1 MNRRIL
7 FFVVIVFAAL
17 FVLQQA
23 SAQQATGKIVG
34 MVKDPAGAVVP
45 GAEVIVTNV
54 DTQVKNT
61 AKTDADGSYYVS
73 NLPIGEYKVTVHQ
86 AGFQTAVTKAYSL
99 EINQSLKIDVD
110 LRVGASTETVEVT
123 GNATMVEAYNSTIG
137 ASITERPI
145 VNMPLNGRNVL
156 DLAKLEPGVAEL
168 NPGTDSALA
177 GSFTIAGGRSDAVT
191 FLLDGGLN
199 NSLLNNQ
206 VVFNP
211 NPDAIAE
218 FRVLESNYSA
228 EYGRNGGGII
238 SVVTKSG
245 TNGWHGSAFEFN
257 RNDAFNA
264 NSFFNKLFG
273 LPRDVLKR
281 NQFGGTFGG
290 PIKKDKAFFF
300 VSYQKQIQHQAQV
313 QTATVPTALEIGGD
327 FSKSGPNSTPAAAV
341 VSFLQANPYF
351 QADPALAAQGII
363 DSTKINPVIQR
374 YIAAGLIPNSGSD
387 TSSTL
392 STNALATDNFDE
404 LTTKLDFNF
413 TQNDRLSATLG
424 WGRAPVIR
432 PFAGGASIPFPVA
445 DNTHKYFLN
454 LSYTKNLSPTL
465 LNEARV
471 TIQRLNQAE
480 GNPIPKLPTAA
491 DLQIGITP
499 DLSTGP
505 PILYFYDSGM
515 TIGFTYRGPL
525 DKVNNTFEY
534 SDVLS
539 WTKGKHTLKVGGLFS
554 PYQNNTIYAYEVNG
568 EFDFYGSG
576 GAAGTGVEFADML
589 LGIPDEYYQFGN
601 APSNIR
607 SKTWGMFAQ
616 DEWRV
621 TPKLVLNF
629 GLRYEYNSPK
639 RDTQGRSFSIM
650 PGQQSTRF
658 VNAPPGLLFPGD
670 KGAPN
675 GANLPDRNDFAPR
688 FGFAW
693 SPFANNKMSVRGGIG
708 IFYNILTGED
718 SLQFNG
724 QAPFFGFTDF
734 NFDPPSYPGEI
745 PYFSDPFGSMGI
757 VNNFPSKPPTP
768 DINFDDNGFLPFG
781 GGGVYFV
788 NPHLRTPYIMQYNLG
803 IQRQLGNAFLANV
816 TYVGSQ
822 SRKLTG
828 LVDSNPFVLGTLSR
842 VLNTQPGALSYSYS
856 YTDTF
861 ENVGNQSYNA
871 LETSLKK
878 QISGSNNWMGSSYFT
893 MGYTW
898 AKNIDTVSGF
908 RQNST
913 RVPYYNRGKD
923 RAASDMD
930 VGHRI
935 TFSGGWDLPFQNAW
949 TNGPQRLTKGW
960 SIYPIV
966 TWRTGFP
973 IDIRGFLARGRKVP
987 GPSGAGDSILVRPN
1001 LTGTKITTVNP
1012 WSNITPD
1019 GALWVPISNFDVS
1032 AASYGFCDPS
1042 ITAQDCEDNYF
1053 NQSGVLPYS
1062 PSYGTMGRN
1071 SFRGPGRTNVDFAV
1085 AKSTRLWN
1093 ENSALELRLEF
1104 FNIFNH
1110 TQLDNPD
1117 SSHLN
1122 PYNSNFGLITSSA
1135 DPRIIQLGA
1144 RITF

>member
-7 FFVVIVFAAL
+7 RLFVFIIFAAI

-23 SAQQATGKIVG
+23 PAQQATGKIVG
-34 MVKDPAGAVVP
+34 TVKDPVGAVVP

-61 AKTDADGSYYVS
+61 AKTDVDGSYYVS
-73 NLPIGEYKVTVHQ
+73 NLPIGEYKLTVHQ
-86 AGFQTAVTKAYSL
+86 TGFQTTVTKPYQL
-99 EINQSLKIDVD
+99 EINQSLRIDVD

-156 DLAKLEPGVAEL
+156 DLAKLEPGVVEL
-168 NPGTDSALA
+168 NVKPDSSLA

-199 NSLLNNQ
+199 NSLLTNE

-327 FSKSGPNSTPAAAV
+327 FSQSGPESQAAV
-341 VSFLQANPYF
+341 ASFLQANSYF
-351 QADPALAAQGII
+351 QADPTLAAQGII
-363 DSTKINPVIQR
+363 DPTKINPIIQK
-374 YIAAGLIPNSGSD
+374 YIAAGLIPNSGSN

-413 TQNDRLSATLG
+413 TQNDRLAATLG
-424 WGRAPVIR
+424 WGRAPVVR

-445 DNTHKYFLN
+445 DKTHKYFLN
-454 LSYTKNLSPTL
+454 LAYTKNLSPTL
-465 LNEARV
+465 LNEARM

-491 DLQIGITP
+491 DLGIAITP

-539 WTKGKHTLKVGGLFS
+539 WTKGKHTLKAGGLFS

-576 GAAGTGVEFADML
+576 GSVGTGVEFADML
-589 LGIPDEYYQFGN
+589 LGVPDEYYQFGN

-607 SKTWGMFAQ
+607 SKSWGVFAQ
-616 DEWRV
+616 DEWRI
-621 TPKLVLNF
+621 TPRLVLNF

-639 RDTQGRSFSIM
+639 KDTQGRSFSIV
-650 PGQQSTRF
+650 PGLQSTRF
-658 VNAPPGLLFPGD
+658 VNAPLGLVFPGD
-670 KGAPN
+670 KGAPD
-675 GANLPDRNDFAPR
+675 GANFPDRNDFAPR
-688 FGFAW
+688 FGFSW
-693 SPFANNKMSVRGGIG
+693 SPLASNKLSVRGGFG
-708 IFYNILTGED
+708 IFYNILGGED
-718 SLQFNG
+718 NLQFNG
-724 QAPFFGFTDF
+724 QAPFFGFADF
-734 NFDPPSYPGEI
+734 YFDSPSYPGAI
-745 PYFSDPFGSMGI
+745 PYFADPFGSTGNI
-757 VNNFPSKPPTP
+757 NNFPSQPPAP
-768 DINFDDNGFLPFG
+768 NIDFAANGFIPFSG
-781 GGGVYFV
+781 NGVYFV
-788 NPHLRTPYIMQYNLG
+788 NPHLRTPYIMQYNLSV
-803 IQRQLGNAFLANV
+803 QQQLGNAYLLNV
-816 TYVGSQ
+816 AYVGTQ

-828 LVDSNPFVLGTLSR
+828 LVDSNPFILGTLNR
-842 VLNTQPGALSYSYS
+842 VLNVQPGGAPEIFS

-861 ENVGNQSYNA
+861 DNVGNQSYNA
-871 LETSLKK
+871 FQSSLKK
-878 QISGSNNWMGSSYFT
+878 QITGSEKWFGATYFT
-893 MGYTW
+893 FGYTW
-898 AKNIDTVSGF
+898 AKNIDTASGF
-908 RQNST
+908 RQNSD
-913 RVPYYNRGKD
+913 RVPYYDRGRD
-923 RAASDMD
+923 RAVSDMD
-930 VGHRI
+930 VAHRI

-949 TNGPQRLTKGW
+949 ASGPQRLTKGW
-960 SIYPIV
+960 SIYPII

-973 IDIRGFLARGRKVP
+973 IDIRGFLSRGMYRP
-987 GPSGAGDSILVRPN
+987 GPSGAGDSSLVRPN
-1001 LTGTKITTVNP
+1001 LTGSKITTVDP
-1012 WSNITPD
+1012 WSNMTPD

-1032 AASYGFCDPS
+1032 AMSYGFCPPGTPD
-1042 ITAQDCEDNYF
+1042 ADCEDVF
-1053 NQSGVLPYS
+1053 NTSDTLPYS
-1062 PSYGTMGRN
+1062 PSYGTMARN
-1071 SFRGPGRTNVDFAV
+1071 SFRGPGRTNMDFAI
-1085 AKSTRLWN
+1085 AKSTKLWN

-1104 FNIFNH
+1104 FNVFNH
-1110 TQLDNPD
+1110 TQFDNPD
-1117 SSHLN
+1117 SGHLS
-1122 PYNSNFGLITSSA
+1122 PYNSNFGLITTTA